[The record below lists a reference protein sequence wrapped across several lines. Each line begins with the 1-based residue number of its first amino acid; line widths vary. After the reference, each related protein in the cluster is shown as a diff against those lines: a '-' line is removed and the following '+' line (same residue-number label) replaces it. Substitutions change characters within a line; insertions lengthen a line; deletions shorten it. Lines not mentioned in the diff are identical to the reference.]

1 MTTKAKNSAKD
12 GATALALKELIK
24 TLRSQREQ
32 VLYLPASQEMHREV
46 RSKISWIL
54 RDLKNDPTEKNVALA
69 SQISTALQD
78 LVDRKSEKLDFVSL
92 FQGAGRR
99 CFLPSALF
107 STRITGRIE
116 IDRRRQ
122 SSRVDRDDVTIISK
136 KVRHSRGKKA
146 LSATSM
152 KDRTIVEDKNAGAG
166 NGV

>member
-1 MTTKAKNSAKD
+1 MTTKAKSSAKD
-12 GATALALKELIK
+12 GAAALALKELIK

-92 FQGAGRR
+92 FQGAGETL
-99 CFLPSALF
+99 FLTQRALF
-107 STRITGRIE
+107 
-116 IDRRRQ
+116 
-122 SSRVDRDDVTIISK
+122 
-136 KVRHSRGKKA
+136 
-146 LSATSM
+146 
-152 KDRTIVEDKNAGAG
+152 DKNYGED
-166 NGV
+166 